1 MNQNKRI
8 KRIPHCCYQQWQR
21 CVWQHEL
28 KERNTKQSL
37 KMLAKQDYCS
47 RDECSCRLC
56 IERERLRL
64 VEAEAYRQQQLDKY
78 VLDHHH
84 PSWYVNGL
92 CCCDYC
98 NTGRRAFDLVAES
111 KVSISDENITTDE
124 DTYASLE
131 DRKQISLQYDKYVK
145 KWSNDNA

>member
-1 MNQNKRI
+1 M
-8 KRIPHCCYQQWQR
+8 
-21 CVWQHEL
+21 
-28 KERNTKQSL
+28 
-37 KMLAKQDYCS
+37 D
-47 RDECSCRLC
+47 
-56 IERERLRL
+56 
-64 VEAEAYRQQQLDKY
+64 
-78 VLDHHH
+78 
-84 PSWYVNGL
+84 GL

-98 NTGRRAFDLVAES
+98 NTVRRAFDLVAES